1 MIVNRLEKNMRLTQ
15 LLVAL
20 IAMTLILQSSG
31 CHRTTVVKVSDAN
44 AATQVITDTFQ
55 QWKSG
60 STVDDL
66 RNAQPPVYVADD
78 SWVRGYQLKDFSVEK
93 PAETHGTNIR
103 LRMKLRLVDLK
114 GKESTHSINYLVTTT
129 PAVTI
134 AREDN

>member
-1 MIVNRLEKNMRLTQ
+1 VQ
-15 LLVAL
+15 A
-20 IAMTLILQSSG
+20 
-31 CHRTTVVKVSDAN
+31 SDAN
-44 AATQVITDTFQ
+44 AATRVITDTFQ
-55 QWKSG
+55 QWQSG

-78 SWVRGYQLKDFSVEK
+78 FWIRGYQLRDFSVEK

-114 GKESTHSINYLVTTT
+114 GKESAHSINYLVTTT

>member
-1 MIVNRLEKNMRLTQ
+1 MIVNRPEKCMRLAR

-20 IAMTLILQSSG
+20 IAMTLMVQSSG
-31 CHRTTVVKVSDAN
+31 CQRTAVVQASDAN
-44 AATQVITDTFQ
+44 AATQVITDAFQ
-55 QWKSG
+55 KWQTG

-78 SWVRGYQLKDFSVEK
+78 SWFRGYQLKDFSVEK

-114 GKESTHSINYLVTTT
+114 GTESTQSINYLVTTT

>member
-1 MIVNRLEKNMRLTQ
+1 MNRYRSAKSTRLAHLMMFFFAT
-15 LLVAL
+15 
-20 IAMTLILQSSG
+20 TSILQSSG
-31 CHRTTVVKVSDAN
+31 CDRASVVKASDAN

-55 QWKSG
+55 QWQAG
-60 STVDDL
+60 STIDDL

-78 SWVRGYQLKDFSVEK
+78 FWFRGYRLNEFSVDK

>member
-1 MIVNRLEKNMRLTQ
+1 MIVNHLEKNIRRAHLW
-15 LLVAL
+15 VAL

-31 CHRTTVVKVSDAN
+31 CQRTPVLKVSDAD

-55 QWKSG
+55 QWQSG
-60 STVDDL
+60 RTVDDL

-78 SWVRGYQLKDFSVEK
+78 LWVRGYQLKDFSVEQ

-103 LRMKLRLVDLK
+103 LRMKLWLVDLK

-134 AREDN
+134 AREDH